1 MAKITFFGAA
11 RQVTGSCYLIE
22 TEEHRL
28 LLECG
33 MRQGEDEQEHEA
45 GSDESFPPFD
55 PHSIDAVILSHAHLD
70 HTGMTPLL
78 VRKGYRGPI
87 YMTATTRQLLPIMH
101 RDSAFLLMRDVE
113 WMNKRRQ
120 RAGKPPLEPLYT
132 MQDVERE
139 LALCEGLHYG
149 EKRTI
154 LPGVELR
161 YRDAGHILGSG
172 IVELW
177 FDGRKLVFSGD
188 LGNSHSPLLED
199 PEVIEKADI
208 LLMESTYGDRNHRSH
223 EETMREFREALDQA
237 IDDGGNV
244 LIPAFA
250 VGRTQDIL
258 YHLGEMFQE
267 GRLKQN
273 QVFLDSP
280 MGTSVSEVYERNLH
294 LFNEDNPRFRKKMTH
309 TWEQWLP
316 VLRFTRETEESMA
329 LNRIESG
336 AIIIAGSG
344 MCTGGRIRHHLKHN
358 LWKRKTH
365 VLIVG
370 YQAFGTL
377 GRKLVDGARHV
388 RILGQEI
395 AVNARIHTLGGFSA
409 HAGQDQ
415 LLSWVKHFHKPRP
428 RLFLVH
434 GEPESMLELQKRLA
448 DDLHWEAVMP
458 EEGESY
464 GI

>member
-1 MAKITFFGAA
+1 MANITFYGAA

-22 TEEHRL
+22 TEHHRL

-33 MRQGEDEQEHEA
+33 MRQGEDEDENEA
-45 GSDESFPPFD
+45 GPGERALPFD
-55 PHSIDAVILSHAHLD
+55 PRSIDAVILSHAHLD

-78 VRKGYRGPI
+78 VRHGYRGPI
-87 YMTATTRQLLPIMH
+87 YMTATTCQLLPIMH
-101 RDSAFLLMRDVE
+101 KDSAFLLMKDVE
-113 WMNKRRQ
+113 WINKRRQ
-120 RAGKPPLEPLYT
+120 RAGKPPFEPPYT
-132 MQDVERE
+132 LQDVEHE
-139 LALCEGLHYG
+139 LELCEGMHYE

-161 YRDAGHILGSG
+161 YRDAGHILGSA

-199 PEVIEKADI
+199 PALIESADI

-223 EETMREFREALDQA
+223 EETLSEFREALDEA
-237 IDDGGNV
+237 VDDGGNV

-258 YHLGEMFQE
+258 FHLGEMYQE
-267 GRLKQN
+267 GRLRQN

-280 MGTSVSEVYERNLH
+280 MGTSVSEVYEQNLH

-377 GRKLVDGARHV
+377 GRKLVDGAKRV

-395 AVNARIHTLGGFSA
+395 AVNAKIHTLGGFSA

-415 LLSWVKHFHKPRP
+415 LIAWARHFHKPRP

-434 GEPESMLELQKRLA
+434 GEPESMLALQSRLA
-448 DDLHWEAVMP
+448 HELNWEAVMP
-458 EEGESY
+458 DEGESY

>member
-1 MAKITFFGAA
+1 MANITFYGAA

-22 TEEHRL
+22 TEHHRL

-33 MRQGEDEQEHEA
+33 MRQGEDEDENEA
-45 GSDESFPPFD
+45 GPGERALPFD
-55 PHSIDAVILSHAHLD
+55 PRSIDAVILSHAHLD

-78 VRKGYRGPI
+78 VRHGYRGPI
-87 YMTATTRQLLPIMH
+87 YMTATTCQLLPIMH
-101 RDSAFLLMRDVE
+101 KDSAFLLMKDVE
-113 WMNKRRQ
+113 WINKRRQ
-120 RAGKPPLEPLYT
+120 RAGKPPFEPPYT
-132 MQDVERE
+132 LQDVEHE
-139 LALCEGLHYG
+139 LELCEGMHYE

-161 YRDAGHILGSG
+161 YRDAGHILGSA

-177 FDGRKLVFSGD
+177 FDGRNLVFSGD

-199 PEVIEKADI
+199 PALIESADI

-223 EETMREFREALDQA
+223 EETLREFREALDEA
-237 IDDGGNV
+237 VDDGGNV

-258 YHLGEMFQE
+258 FHLGEMYQE
-267 GRLKQN
+267 GRLRQN

-280 MGTSVSEVYERNLH
+280 MGTSVSEVYEQNLH

-377 GRKLVDGARHV
+377 GRKLVDGAKRV

-395 AVNARIHTLGGFSA
+395 AVNAKIHTLGGFSA

-415 LLSWVKHFHKPRP
+415 LIAWARHFHKPRP

-434 GEPESMLELQKRLA
+434 GEPESMLALQSRLA
-448 DDLHWEAVMP
+448 HELNWEAVMP
-458 EEGESY
+458 DEGESY

>member
-1 MAKITFFGAA
+1 MAKITFYGAA

-22 TEEHRL
+22 TQHHRL

-33 MRQGEDEQEHEA
+33 MRQGEDEDENEA
-45 GSDESFPPFD
+45 GPGERALPFD
-55 PHSIDAVILSHAHLD
+55 PRSIDAVILSHAHLD

-78 VRKGYRGPI
+78 VRHGYRGPI
-87 YMTATTRQLLPIMH
+87 YMTATTCQLLPIMH
-101 RDSAFLLMRDVE
+101 KDSAFLLMKDVE
-113 WMNKRRQ
+113 WINKRRQ
-120 RAGKPPLEPLYT
+120 RAGKPPFEPPYT
-132 MQDVERE
+132 LQDVEHE
-139 LALCEGLHYG
+139 LELCEGMHYE

-161 YRDAGHILGSG
+161 YRDAGHILGSA

-199 PEVIEKADI
+199 PALIESADI

-223 EETMREFREALDQA
+223 EETLREFREALDEA
-237 IDDGGNV
+237 VDDGGNV

-258 YHLGEMFQE
+258 FHLGEMYQE
-267 GRLKQN
+267 GRLRQN

-280 MGTSVSEVYERNLH
+280 MGTSVSEVYEQNLH

-377 GRKLVDGARHV
+377 GRKLVDGAKRV

-395 AVNARIHTLGGFSA
+395 AVNAKIHTLGGFSA

-415 LLSWVKHFHKPRP
+415 LIAWARHFHKPRP

-434 GEPESMLELQKRLA
+434 GEPESMLALQSWLAHELN
-448 DDLHWEAVMP
+448 WEAVMP
-458 EEGESY
+458 DEGESY

>member
-1 MAKITFFGAA
+1 MARITFYGAA

-22 TEEHRL
+22 TEQHRL

-33 MRQGEDEQEHEA
+33 MRQGEDEEESEA
-45 GSDESFPPFD
+45 GPGERILPFD
-55 PHSIDAVILSHAHLD
+55 PGSIDAVILSHAHLD

-78 VRKGYRGPI
+78 VREGYRGPI
-87 YMTATTRQLLPIMH
+87 YMTATTCELLPIMH
-101 RDSAFLLMRDVE
+101 KDSAFLLMRDVE
-113 WMNKRRQ
+113 WINKRRQ
-120 RAGKPPLEPLYT
+120 RAGKPPFEPLYT
-132 MQDVERE
+132 LEDVERE
-139 LALCEGLHYG
+139 LELCEGMHYE

-161 YRDAGHILGSG
+161 YRDAGHILGSA

-199 PEVIEKADI
+199 PAVIGSADI
-208 LLMESTYGDRNHRSH
+208 LLLESTYGDRNHRSH
-223 EETMREFREALDQA
+223 EETMREFREALDEA

-258 YHLGEMFQE
+258 FHLGEMFQE

-280 MGTSVSEVYERNLH
+280 MGTSVSEVYEQNLH

-377 GRKLVDGARHV
+377 GRKLVDGAKRV

-415 LLSWVKHFHKPRP
+415 LVTWAKHFRKPRP

-434 GEPESMLELQKRLA
+434 GEPESMEALQSRLA
-448 DDLHWEAVMP
+448 HELHWEAVMP

>member
-1 MAKITFFGAA
+1 MAKITFHGAA

-22 TEEHRL
+22 TQYHRL

-33 MRQGEDEQEHEA
+33 MRQGEDE
-45 GSDESFPPFD
+45 DEMEPGEPLLPFD
-55 PHSIDAVILSHAHLD
+55 PRTIDAVILSHAHLD
-70 HTGMTPLL
+70 HTGLTPLL
-78 VRKGYRGPI
+78 VRRGYRGPV
-87 YMTATTRQLLPIMH
+87 YMTATTCQLLPIMH
-101 RDSAFLLMRDVE
+101 KDSAFLLSKDVE
-113 WMNKRRQ
+113 WANKRRQ

-132 MQDVERE
+132 LNDVERE

-149 EKRTI
+149 ERREI

-161 YRDAGHILGSG
+161 FRDAGHILGSG

-199 PEVIEKADI
+199 PSVIERADI

-223 EETMREFREALDQA
+223 EETIREFREALDQA

-250 VGRTQDIL
+250 VGRTQDLL
-258 YHLGEMFQE
+258 YHLGQMYHE

-280 MGTSVSEVYERNLH
+280 MGTSVSEVYEKNTR
-294 LFNEDNPRFRKKMTH
+294 LFNDDNPSFRKTMTH

-316 VLRFTRETEESMA
+316 VLRFTRRTEESMA
-329 LNRIESG
+329 LNRIDSG

-377 GRKLVDGARHV
+377 GRKLVDGAQQV
-388 RILGQEI
+388 RILGEEI
-395 AVNARIHTLGGFSA
+395 AVRATIHTLGGFSA

-415 LLSWVKHFHKPRP
+415 LMAWAKAFQKPRP

-434 GEPESMLELQKRLA
+434 GEPGSMQVLQKRLA
-448 DDLHWEAVMP
+448 HELHWDAAMP
-458 EEGESY
+458 EEGETHE
-464 GI
+464 I

>member
-1 MAKITFFGAA
+1 MARITFYGAA

-22 TEEHRL
+22 TEQHRL

-33 MRQGEDEQEHEA
+33 MRQGEDQEESEA
-45 GSDESFPPFD
+45 GPGDRVLPFD
-55 PHSIDAVILSHAHLD
+55 PGSIDAVILSHAHLAP
-70 HTGMTPLL
+70 TGMTPLL
-78 VRKGYRGPI
+78 VRPGYRGPI
-87 YMTATTRQLLPIMH
+87 YMTATTCQLLPIMH
-101 RDSAFLLMRDVE
+101 KDSAFLLMRDVE
-113 WMNKRRQ
+113 WINKRRQ
-120 RAGKPPLEPLYT
+120 RAGKPPFEPPYT
-132 MQDVERE
+132 LQDVERE
-139 LALCEGLHYG
+139 LELCEGMHYE

-154 LPGVELR
+154 LPDVELR
-161 YRDAGHILGSG
+161 YRDAGHILGSA

-199 PEVIEKADI
+199 PAIIGSADI

-223 EETMREFREALDQA
+223 EETMREFREALDEA

-258 YHLGEMFQE
+258 FHLGEMFQE

-280 MGTSVSEVYERNLH
+280 MGTSVSEVYEQNLH

-377 GRKLVDGARHV
+377 GRKLVDGAKRV

-395 AVNARIHTLGGFSA
+395 AVNAKIHTLGGFSA

-415 LLSWVKHFHKPRP
+415 LVTWAKHFQKPRP

-434 GEPESMLELQKRLA
+434 GEPESMVALQSRLA
-448 DDLHWEAVMP
+448 HELHWEAVMP

>member
-1 MAKITFFGAA
+1 MATITFYGAA

-22 TEEHRL
+22 TEDYRL

-33 MRQGEDEQEHEA
+33 MRQGEDEEENEA
-45 GSDESFPPFD
+45 GPGEQVLPFD
-55 PHSIDAVILSHAHLD
+55 PGSIDAVILSHAHLD

-78 VRKGYRGPI
+78 VRRGYRGPI
-87 YMTATTRQLLPIMH
+87 YMTATTCELLPIMH
-101 RDSAFLLMRDVE
+101 KDSAFLLMKDVE
-113 WMNKRRQ
+113 WINKRRQ
-120 RAGKPPLEPLYT
+120 RAGKPPFEPLYT
-132 MQDVERE
+132 LEDVERE
-139 LALCEGLHYG
+139 LELCEGMHYE

-154 LPGVELR
+154 LPGIELR
-161 YRDAGHILGSG
+161 YRDAGHILGSA

-199 PEVIEKADI
+199 PAVIGSADI

-223 EETMREFREALDQA
+223 EETMREFREALDEA
-237 IDDGGNV
+237 VHDGGNV

-258 YHLGEMFQE
+258 FHLGEMFQE

-280 MGTSVSEVYERNLH
+280 MGTSVSEVYEQNLH

-377 GRKLVDGARHV
+377 GRKLVDGAKRV

-415 LLSWVKHFHKPRP
+415 LVTWAKHFQKPRP

-434 GEPESMLELQKRLA
+434 GEPKSMEALQSRLA
-448 DDLHWEAVMP
+448 HELHWEAVMP
-458 EEGESY
+458 EEGESF

>member
-1 MAKITFFGAA
+1 MANITFYGAA

-22 TEEHRL
+22 TEHHRL

-33 MRQGEDEQEHEA
+33 MRQGEDEDENEA
-45 GSDESFPPFD
+45 GPGERALPFD
-55 PHSIDAVILSHAHLD
+55 PRSIDAVILSHAHLD

-78 VRKGYRGPI
+78 VRHGYRGPI
-87 YMTATTRQLLPIMH
+87 YMTATTCQLLPIMH
-101 RDSAFLLMRDVE
+101 KDSAFLLMKDVE
-113 WMNKRRQ
+113 WINKRRQ
-120 RAGKPPLEPLYT
+120 RAGKPPFEPPYT
-132 MQDVERE
+132 LQDVEHE
-139 LALCEGLHYG
+139 LELCEGMHYE

-161 YRDAGHILGSG
+161 YRDAGHILGSA

-199 PEVIEKADI
+199 PALIESADI

-223 EETMREFREALDQA
+223 EETLREFREALDEA
-237 IDDGGNV
+237 VDDGGNV

-258 YHLGEMFQE
+258 FHLGEMYQE
-267 GRLKQN
+267 GRLRQN

-280 MGTSVSEVYERNLH
+280 MGTSVSEVYEQNLH

-377 GRKLVDGARHV
+377 GRKLVDGAKRV

-395 AVNARIHTLGGFSA
+395 AVNAKIHTLGGFSA

-415 LLSWVKHFHKPRP
+415 LIAWARHFHKPRP

-434 GEPESMLELQKRLA
+434 GEPESMLALQSRLA
-448 DDLHWEAVMP
+448 HELNWEAVMP
-458 EEGESY
+458 DEGESY

>member
-1 MAKITFFGAA
+1 MAKITFHGAA

-22 TEEHRL
+22 TNEHRL

-33 MRQGEDEQEHEA
+33 MRQGEDVEEGGPREQV
-45 GSDESFPPFD
+45 FPFD
-55 PHSIDAVILSHAHLD
+55 AQSLDAVILSHAHLD

-87 YMTATTRQLLPIMH
+87 YMTATTCQLLPIMH
-101 RDSAFLLMRDVE
+101 KDSAFLLQKDVD
-113 WMNKRRQ
+113 WMNKRRK

-132 MQDVERE
+132 IKDVERE
-139 LALCEGLHYG
+139 LELCDGLRYG
-149 EKRTI
+149 EKREI
-154 LPGVELR
+154 LPGVQLR

-177 FDGRKLVFSGD
+177 FDGKKLVFSGD

-199 PEVIEKADI
+199 PAIVEKADI

-223 EETMREFREALDQA
+223 DETIDEFKQALDQA
-237 IDDGGNV
+237 VEDGGNV

-258 YHLGEMFQE
+258 YHLGEMFQN

-280 MGTSVSEVYERNLH
+280 MGTSVSEVYEENTR
-294 LFNEDNPRFRKKMTH
+294 LFNDDNPKFRKKMTH

-316 VLRFTRETEESMA
+316 VLRFTRKTEESMA
-329 LNRIESG
+329 LNRFESG

-358 LWKRKTH
+358 LWKHKTH

-370 YQAFGTL
+370 YQAYGTL
-377 GRKLVDGARHV
+377 GRKLVDGAKSV
-388 RILGQEI
+388 RMLGEDV
-395 AVNARIHTLGGFSA
+395 AVRAKIHTLGGFSA

-415 LLSWVKHFHKPRP
+415 LVQWAKAFHQPKP

-434 GEPESMLELQKRLA
+434 GEQDSMRTLQKRLA
-448 DDLHWEAVMP
+448 DELHWDAAMP
-458 EEGESY
+458 EQGESFEL
-464 GI
+464 

>member
-1 MAKITFFGAA
+1 MQLQILGAA
-11 RQVTGSCYLIE
+11 GEVTGSCYLIE
-22 TEEHRL
+22 TEHHRL

-33 MRQGEDEQEHEA
+33 MRQGEDEDENEA
-45 GSDESFPPFD
+45 GPGERALPFD
-55 PHSIDAVILSHAHLD
+55 PRSIDAVILSHAHLD

-78 VRKGYRGPI
+78 VRHGYRGPI
-87 YMTATTRQLLPIMH
+87 YMTATTCQLLPIMH
-101 RDSAFLLMRDVE
+101 KDSAFLLMKDVE
-113 WMNKRRQ
+113 WINKRRQ
-120 RAGKPPLEPLYT
+120 RAGKPPFEPPYT
-132 MQDVERE
+132 LQDVEHE
-139 LALCEGLHYG
+139 LELCEGMHYE

-161 YRDAGHILGSG
+161 YRDAGHILGSA

-199 PEVIEKADI
+199 PALIESADI

-223 EETMREFREALDQA
+223 EETLSEFREALDEA
-237 IDDGGNV
+237 VDDGGNV

-258 YHLGEMFQE
+258 FHLGEMYQE
-267 GRLKQN
+267 GRLRQN

-280 MGTSVSEVYERNLH
+280 MGTSVSEVYEQNLH

-377 GRKLVDGARHV
+377 GRKLVDGAKRV

-395 AVNARIHTLGGFSA
+395 AVNAKIHTLGGFSA
-409 HAGQDQ
+409 HGGQDQ
-415 LLSWVKHFHKPRP
+415 LIAWARHFHKPRP

-434 GEPESMLELQKRLA
+434 GEPESMLALQSRLA
-448 DDLHWEAVMP
+448 HELNWEAVMP
-458 EEGESY
+458 DEGESY

>member
-1 MAKITFFGAA
+1 
-11 RQVTGSCYLIE
+11 
-22 TEEHRL
+22 
-28 LLECG
+28 
-33 MRQGEDEQEHEA
+33 
-45 GSDESFPPFD
+45 
-55 PHSIDAVILSHAHLD
+55 
-70 HTGMTPLL
+70 
-78 VRKGYRGPI
+78 
-87 YMTATTRQLLPIMH
+87 
-101 RDSAFLLMRDVE
+101 
-113 WMNKRRQ
+113 
-120 RAGKPPLEPLYT
+120 
-132 MQDVERE
+132 
-139 LALCEGLHYG
+139 
-149 EKRTI
+149 
-154 LPGVELR
+154 
-161 YRDAGHILGSG
+161 
-172 IVELW
+172 
-177 FDGRKLVFSGD
+177 
-188 LGNSHSPLLED
+188 
-199 PEVIEKADI
+199 
-208 LLMESTYGDRNHRSH
+208 
-223 EETMREFREALDQA
+223 MREFREALDQA
-237 IDDGGNV
+237 VDEGGNV

>member
-1 MAKITFFGAA
+1 MATITFYGAA

-22 TEEHRL
+22 TEDYRL

-33 MRQGEDEQEHEA
+33 MRQGEDEEENEA
-45 GSDESFPPFD
+45 GPGEQVLPFD
-55 PHSIDAVILSHAHLD
+55 PGSIDAVILSHAHLD

-78 VRKGYRGPI
+78 VRRGYRGPI
-87 YMTATTRQLLPIMH
+87 YMTATTCELLPIMH
-101 RDSAFLLMRDVE
+101 KDSAFLLMKDVE
-113 WMNKRRQ
+113 WINKRRQ
-120 RAGKPPLEPLYT
+120 RAGKPPFEPLYT
-132 MQDVERE
+132 LEDVERE
-139 LALCEGLHYG
+139 LELCEGMHYE

-154 LPGVELR
+154 LPGIELR
-161 YRDAGHILGSG
+161 YRDAGHILGSA

-199 PEVIEKADI
+199 PAVIGSADI

-223 EETMREFREALDQA
+223 EETMREFREALDEA
-237 IDDGGNV
+237 IHDGGNV

-258 YHLGEMFQE
+258 FHLGEMFQE

-280 MGTSVSEVYERNLH
+280 MGTSVSEVYEQNLH

-377 GRKLVDGARHV
+377 GRKLVDGAKRV

-415 LLSWVKHFHKPRP
+415 LVTWAKHFQKPRP

-434 GEPESMLELQKRLA
+434 GEPKSMEALQSRLA
-448 DDLHWEAVMP
+448 HELHWEAVMP
-458 EEGESY
+458 EEGESF

>member
-1 MAKITFFGAA
+1 MAKITFYGAA

-22 TEEHRL
+22 TEEYRL

-33 MRQGEDEQEHEA
+33 MRQGEDEEENDA
-45 GSDESFPPFD
+45 GPGEQVLPFD
-55 PHSIDAVILSHAHLD
+55 PGSIDAVILSHAHLD

-78 VRKGYRGPI
+78 VRRGYRGPI
-87 YMTATTRQLLPIMH
+87 YMTATTCELLPIMH
-101 RDSAFLLMRDVE
+101 KDSAFLLMRDVE
-113 WMNKRRQ
+113 WINKRRQ
-120 RAGKPPLEPLYT
+120 RAGKPPFEPLYT
-132 MQDVERE
+132 LEDVERE
-139 LALCEGLHYG
+139 LELCEGMHYE
-149 EKRTI
+149 EKRAI

-161 YRDAGHILGSG
+161 YRDAGHILGSA

-199 PEVIEKADI
+199 PAIIESADI
-208 LLMESTYGDRNHRSH
+208 LLMESTYGNRNHRSH
-223 EETMREFREALDQA
+223 EETMREFREALDEA
-237 IDDGGNV
+237 VDDGGNV

-258 YHLGEMFQE
+258 FHLGEMFQE

-280 MGTSVSEVYERNLH
+280 MATSVSEVYEQNLH

-377 GRKLVDGARHV
+377 GRKLVDGAQRV

-395 AVNARIHTLGGFSA
+395 AVNAKIHTLGGFSA

-415 LLSWVKHFHKPRP
+415 LVAWLKHFHKPRP

-434 GEPESMLELQKRLA
+434 GEPESMLVLQTRLA
-448 DDLHWEAVMP
+448 YELHWEAVMP

>member
-1 MAKITFFGAA
+1 
-11 RQVTGSCYLIE
+11 
-22 TEEHRL
+22 
-28 LLECG
+28 
-33 MRQGEDEQEHEA
+33 
-45 GSDESFPPFD
+45 
-55 PHSIDAVILSHAHLD
+55 
-70 HTGMTPLL
+70 
-78 VRKGYRGPI
+78 
-87 YMTATTRQLLPIMH
+87 
-101 RDSAFLLMRDVE
+101 
-113 WMNKRRQ
+113 
-120 RAGKPPLEPLYT
+120 
-132 MQDVERE
+132 
-139 LALCEGLHYG
+139 
-149 EKRTI
+149 
-154 LPGVELR
+154 VELR

-448 DDLHWEAVMP
+448 DDLHWKAVMP

>member
-1 MAKITFFGAA
+1 MAKITFYGAA

-22 TEEHRL
+22 TEHHRL

-33 MRQGEDEQEHEA
+33 MRQGEDE
-45 GSDESFPPFD
+45 DEIEPGAPLLPFD
-55 PHSIDAVILSHAHLD
+55 PQTIDAVILSHAHLD
-70 HTGMTPLL
+70 HTGLAPLL
-78 VRKGYRGPI
+78 VRRGYRGPL
-87 YMTATTRQLLPIMH
+87 YMTATTCQLLPIMH
-101 RDSAFLLMRDVE
+101 KDSAFLLMKDVE
-113 WMNKRRQ
+113 WSNKRRQ

-132 MQDVERE
+132 LNDVERE
-139 LALCEGLHYG
+139 LTLCEGLHYE
-149 EKRTI
+149 EKREI
-154 LPGVELR
+154 LPGVELCF
-161 YRDAGHILGSG
+161 RDAGHILGSG

-199 PEVIEKADI
+199 PSLIESADI
-208 LLMESTYGDRNHRSH
+208 LLMESTYGDRNHRSN
-223 EETMREFREALDQA
+223 EETLREFREALDKA
-237 IDDGGNV
+237 VEDGGNV

-250 VGRTQDIL
+250 VGRTQDLL
-258 YHLGEMFQE
+258 YHLGQMYQE

-280 MGTSVSEVYERNLH
+280 MGTSVSEVYEKNTR
-294 LFNEDNPRFRKKMTH
+294 LFNDDNPRFRKMMTH

-316 VLRFTRETEESMA
+316 VLRFTRRTEESMA
-329 LNRIESG
+329 LNRIDSG

-377 GRKLVDGARHV
+377 GRKLVDGAKRV
-388 RILGQEI
+388 RILGEEI
-395 AVNARIHTLGGFSA
+395 AVKATIHTLGGFSA

-415 LLSWVKHFHKPRP
+415 LMAWAKAFHKPRP

-434 GEPESMLELQKRLA
+434 GEPGSMQVLQKRLSHE
-448 DDLHWEAVMP
+448 LHWDAAMP
-458 EEGESY
+458 EEGETHE
-464 GI
+464 I